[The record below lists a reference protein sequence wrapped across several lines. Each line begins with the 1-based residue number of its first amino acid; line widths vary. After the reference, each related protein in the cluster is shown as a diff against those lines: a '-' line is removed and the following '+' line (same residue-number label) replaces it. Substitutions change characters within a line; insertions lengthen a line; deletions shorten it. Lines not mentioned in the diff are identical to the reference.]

1 MGQSFIRCTAAPS
14 TGEVRLFITTV
25 WGMILFC
32 VVGKIGVFNG
42 VMVDWRVVVK
52 LRLALYFLVDRLVN
66 V

>member
-1 MGQSFIRCTAAPS
+1 MGDDSVLCGS
-14 TGEVRLFITTV
+14 
-25 WGMILFC
+25 
-32 VVGKIGVFNG
+32 VFNG